1 MALNSGWLL
10 VDKHKGITSRNI
22 VNIISK
28 CLKEK
33 KVGHAGTLDPMAT
46 GLLAVAI
53 GEATKS
59 ISVIQGLNKVYEF
72 KLKWGVATDTDDS
85 TGSVISKS
93 KIRPTKED
101 IIQVLPKFIGTLNQ
115 VPPAYSAIKI
125 NGIRSYKLA
134 RQNEFIEHKPRMIE
148 IFNFR
153 LQDYIDEDYSTF
165 EVVCSKGTFVRSLAR
180 DIGKK
185 LNTEAHIVDLRRTF
199 IGNFS
204 VENAILL
211 DLSEKLI
218 HSPLILRNIIPLG
231 DVLRVLPSINLTKE
245 EADKIKHG
253 QKLSIKSLKHFKKFL
268 EDYPKHKSTK
278 TLYCCSNDLPIA
290 FIEIHKNEI
299 RPFKVFNV

>member
-1 MALNSGWLL
+1 MGLNSGWLL
-10 VDKHKGITSRNI
+10 VDKHKGITSRKI

-28 CLKEK
+28 CLHEK

-72 KLKWGVATDTDDS
+72 KLKWGVATDTNDS
-85 TGSVISKS
+85 TGSVISTS
-93 KIRPTKED
+93 KTRPTKED
-101 IIQVLPKFIGTLNQ
+101 IMQILPEFIGTLNQ

-153 LQDYIDEDYSTF
+153 LQDYINEDYSTF

-185 LNTEAHIVDLRRTF
+185 LNTEAHIVDLRRKF

-231 DVLRVLPSINLTKE
+231 DILRVLPSINLTKE